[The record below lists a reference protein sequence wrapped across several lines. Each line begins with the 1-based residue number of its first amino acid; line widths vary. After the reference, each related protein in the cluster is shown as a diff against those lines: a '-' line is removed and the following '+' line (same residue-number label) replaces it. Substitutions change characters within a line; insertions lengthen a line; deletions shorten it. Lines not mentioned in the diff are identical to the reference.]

1 MIMPVIGPGVVEGP
15 GPPLIFS
22 ARPVL
27 LILPA
32 ILILAPQYTRGE
44 KLTKTENVIFWAE
57 EMF

>member
-15 GPPLIFS
+15 GPPLLFS

-27 LILPA
+27 FILPA

-44 KLTKTENVIFWAE
+44 IIEAENVIFWAE